1 MFKFLHLK
9 KKKKK
14 LNEHFDKKKK
24 KIETVCLKTTKG
36 EIKIET
42 KPSTVSY

>member
-9 KKKKK
+9 KKKK
-14 LNEHFDKKKK
+14 LNEHFEKKK